1 MKLVDGS
8 LGANE
13 VASDTTMMIVVIN
26 IILCLRETPFV
37 FAVTKLAK

>member
-1 MKLVDGS
+1 MGS

-26 IILCLRETPFV
+26 IILCPREVPFV
-37 FAVTKLAK
+37 SVVAKSAK